1 MRETWNIAELAKE
14 YDVTTRTIR
23 FYEDKGLISPERV
36 GQRRI
41 YHPRDRVRLQL
52 IMRGKRLGFS
62 LDEIQKMIDL
72 YDGDPTEAAQL
83 KLFIEKLRERRE
95 LLERQRDDIDTV
107 IFEIRERE
115 QQCKKLLGGN

>member
-14 YDVTTRTIR
+14 FDVTTRTIR

-36 GQRRI
+36 GQRRV

-72 YDGDPTEAAQL
+72 YDADPTEAAQL

-107 IFEIRERE
+107 IFEICERE
-115 QQCKKLLGGN
+115 KQCEKLLDDN

>member
-1 MRETWNIAELAKE
+1 MRENWNIAELAKE
-14 YDVTTRTIR
+14 FDVTTRTIR

-36 GQRRI
+36 GQRRV

-72 YDGDPTEAAQL
+72 YDADPTEEAQL

-107 IFEIRERE
+107 IFEICERE
-115 QQCKKLLGGN
+115 KQCEKLLDDN